1 MPSSGDRGIVMVDD
15 QLEFTELAWSSRV
28 NAFIEFGPGV
38 VVRVGSR
45 CVNKRRVTVLHITCA
60 RGEQ

>member
-1 MPSSGDRGIVMVDD
+1 MVDD
-15 QLEFTELAWSSRV
+15 QFEFPEVAWSSRV

-45 CVNKRRVTVLHITCA
+45 CVNKRRVTVLHVSCS
-60 RGEQ
+60 RSFRS